1 MNNSKKRMGYRTM
14 LEKIINTNINS
25 MKREE
30 KIIKFKEITGFNIDD
45 FIELYL
51 SNILKIE
58 SNINLNFLRILI
70 KEVGIQKIIQV
81 NNILEKSFNN
91 LNKKNK
97 ETR

>member
-97 ETR
+97 EI